1 MSRSH
6 RQQRD
11 ESRNSSTVQL
21 SYSVRTTKE
30 FREGAFSIPTFQED
44 ASTVSSQDETQDE
57 LDSPRQDE
65 TVSLRHVRR
74 VGCRE
79 MCMDR
84 VPKGKATLL
93 VFILVVIERYVF
105 TGAVDNVLRLIPELK
120 FADSDDTNNAGLGYF
135 VRITLY
141 YCVGRLFYPVGGY
154 VADVLLGRYRVV
166 HISLWLYWIA
176 FALMFAGSVIASVE
190 NHDLEPLCSYIIPIL
205 SYLCVILASGGFQS
219 TIIPFGA
226 DQLEAASS
234 SELSSYI
241 YWYYLAIAIGAISN
255 VIVDAIISYRLPNSV
270 HTNRII
276 QSMIA
281 VGLIS
286 LALILHN
293 SFKHWYFRNPVHK
306 NCIRLVKNVTC
317 YVAKVKRHI
326 PQYRRAFR
334 YGEGKISRI
343 ELAKQKYDGIY
354 TCDQVEDV
362 KTFCRICL
370 VLFSLTGLF
379 FASTAVSS
387 TKIVDYLVPL
397 EKTLLCIHHSC
408 VYYSIHDNAYPYI
421 GCCNAVISTQ

>member
-1 MSRSH
+1 M
-6 RQQRD
+6 
-11 ESRNSSTVQL
+11 
-21 SYSVRTTKE
+21 
-30 FREGAFSIPTFQED
+30 
-44 ASTVSSQDETQDE
+44 
-57 LDSPRQDE
+57 
-65 TVSLRHVRR
+65 
-74 VGCRE
+74 
-79 MCMDR
+79 
-84 VPKGKATLL
+84 
-93 VFILVVIERYVF
+93 
-105 TGAVDNVLRLIPELK
+105 
-120 FADSDDTNNAGLGYF
+120 
-135 VRITLY
+135 
-141 YCVGRLFYPVGGY
+141 
-154 VADVLLGRYRVV
+154 
-166 HISLWLYWIA
+166 
-176 FALMFAGSVIASVE
+176 
-190 NHDLEPLCSYIIPIL
+190 
-205 SYLCVILASGGFQS
+205 ASGGFQS

-241 YWYYLAIAIGAISN
+241 YWYYLAIEIGTISN
-255 VIVDAIISYRLPNSV
+255 VIVDAIISYTLPKSV

-276 QSMIA
+276 QSLIA

-387 TKIVDYLVPL
+387 TKIVDYLFYLVPL
-397 EKTLLCIHHSC
+397 EKTLLCIHHSHK
-408 VYYSIHDNAYPYI
+408 VGFLLHS
-421 GCCNAVISTQ
+421 